1 VKDIDFWV
9 NFVPNP
15 NLKNWVRVEKSSC
28 VHTWAN
34 MAQATLVRD
43 KSCYWKC
50 HKEHIENLGNMMGTL
65 WELDQNTIEKFGNLM
80 GTPWEL
86 DQNTIEDLGNLMGTP
101 WELIRTQLRTWG
113 TYWKHFENLMGTP
126 WELGEPTGN
135 TLRTWWEHLENR
147 QKTTPPETPSDCQR
161 PHFVQQQREGENM
174 GVWENMGMLERKE
187 RRTWTMGVDDW
198 VRFWE
203 RTWVCSY
210 LL

>member
-1 VKDIDFWV
+1 MEDIDFLV
-9 NFVPNP
+9 DFVPNP
-15 NLKNWVRVEKSSC
+15 NFKNWVWKEIFSC
-28 VHTWAN
+28 ALNVI
-34 MAQATLVRD
+34 TLGPTRHRLHFVRD

-50 HKEHIENLGNMMGTL
+50 HKGHIENLGNMMGTL
-65 WELDQNTIEKFGNLM
+65 WELDQNTIEN
-80 GTPWEL
+80 
-86 DQNTIEDLGNLMGTP
+86 LGNLMGTP
-101 WELIRTQLRTWG
+101 WELIRTQLEFGELDGNTLRTWSE
-113 TYWKHFENLMGTP
+113 HN

-135 TLRTWWEHLENR
+135 TLRTWWEHIGNR

-161 PHFVQQQREGENM
+161 PHFLQQQREREGENM

-187 RRTWTMGVDDW
+187 RRTWAMGLDDW